1 MTAEGQAGKAG
12 TVPRLRTSAILHRT
26 ISLVLLVLLASC
38 SQSLDD
44 QDTSPSVEPPDAV
57 FTNVTRTEYRNGQV
71 ALVIHARSASWFDTD
86 RRLEIEGLAF
96 TSYDN
101 GKPSATGQADH
112 ALLHEDTGD
121 IDFSG
126 FVTFSS
132 ADGEASFETERLTYR
147 RALERLETSDDT
159 PVLVKGRNL
168 FVLSGQGLLFDIK
181 NRYFE
186 LKQNVQGT
194 IAPGN

>member
-12 TVPRLRTSAILHRT
+12 TVSRLRTSTLLQRA

-38 SQSLDD
+38 SQNLDD
-44 QDTSPSVEPPDAV
+44 LDTSPAVEPPDAV

-71 ALVIHARSASWFDTD
+71 VLVIHARSASWFDTD
-86 RRLEIEGLAF
+86 RRLEIEGLSF
-96 TSYDN
+96 TSYDE
-101 GKPSATGQADH
+101 GKPSATGQADR

-121 IDFSG
+121 IDFTG

-132 ADGEASFETERLTYR
+132 ADGEASFETTKLTYR

-186 LKQNVQGT
+186 LRQNVQGT
-194 IAPGN
+194 ITPGN